1 MARKKQ
7 TFDPHALTR
16 EVVSATHEVVTVP
29 FRLRTY
35 RVIRKILIIFI
46 AVSIVNVVFAN
57 VFYTPKMY
65 RILRENSELVFKYRL
80 LQDKIRAEQRKLDE
94 IHHRDNFVYRALFS
108 ADTLNIGGI
117 YTPYPASKYAA
128 LAGDEYAP
136 LMIGTWQQLDAF
148 GRQLYRTSVSF
159 DELQILAKNKENM
172 STAIP
177 AIWPIDRQALR
188 RGIEPFGYRNHPIY
202 HRRILHKGI
211 DLAANIGNN
220 VYATG
225 DATVQSTDLG
235 QPRRGYGKQILLNH
249 QYRTSVSFDELQI
262 LAKNKENMSTAIPA
276 IWPIDRQALRRGIE
290 PFGYRNHPIYHRR
303 ILHKGIDLAANIG
316 NNVYATGDATV
327 QSTDLGQPRRGYG
340 KQILLNHQYGYQTRY
355 AHLSQIFVKP
365 GEKVVRGQLIGKVGN
380 TGGVTGPH
388 LHYEVIHMGQ
398 VVNPINYFN
407 RNMTNEEYERL
418 MEQMQELNLDTF
430 DE

>member
-128 LAGDEYAP
+128 LAGDESAP

-177 AIWPIDRQALR
+177 AIWPIDRSALHNDHIGAFNLR
-188 RGIEPFGYRNHPIY
+188 RSRSATATTRSTTDASCTKASTWRPTSATTSMPRAT
-202 HRRILHKGI
+202 RRYSPPTW
-211 DLAANIGNN
+211 DSPAE
-220 VYATG
+220 
-225 DATVQSTDLG
+225 D
-235 QPRRGYGKQILLNH
+235 
-249 QYRTSVSFDELQI
+249 
-262 LAKNKENMSTAIPA
+262 TAS
-276 IWPIDRQALRRGIE
+276 R
-290 PFGYRNHPIYHRR
+290 
-303 ILHKGIDLAANIG
+303 
-316 NNVYATGDATV
+316 
-327 QSTDLGQPRRGYG
+327 S
-340 KQILLNHQYGYQTRY
+340 
-355 AHLSQIFVKP
+355 S
-365 GEKVVRGQLIGKVGN
+365 
-380 TGGVTGPH
+380 
-388 LHYEVIHMGQ
+388 
-398 VVNPINYFN
+398 
-407 RNMTNEEYERL
+407 
-418 MEQMQELNLDTF
+418 
-430 DE
+430 

>member
-128 LAGDEYAP
+128 LAGDEYAAEVRAREQFY
-136 LMIGTWQQLDAF
+136 LQRGIN
-148 GRQLYRTSVSF
+148 SV
-159 DELQILAKNKENM
+159 
-172 STAIP
+172 P
-177 AIWPIDRQALR
+177 AVIINDKHLISGGQPVEVFEQALR
-188 RGIEPFGYRNHPIY
+188 QI
-202 HRRILHKGI
+202 
-211 DLAANIGNN
+211 AA
-220 VYATG
+220 
-225 DATVQSTDLG
+225 QS
-235 QPRRGYGKQILLNH
+235 
-249 QYRTSVSFDELQI
+249 
-262 LAKNKENMSTAIPA
+262 
-276 IWPIDRQALRRGIE
+276 
-290 PFGYRNHPIYHRR
+290 
-303 ILHKGIDLAANIG
+303 
-316 NNVYATGDATV
+316 
-327 QSTDLGQPRRGYG
+327 
-340 KQILLNHQYGYQTRY
+340 
-355 AHLSQIFVKP
+355 
-365 GEKVVRGQLIGKVGN
+365 
-380 TGGVTGPH
+380 
-388 LHYEVIHMGQ
+388 
-398 VVNPINYFN
+398 
-407 RNMTNEEYERL
+407 
-418 MEQMQELNLDTF
+418 
-430 DE
+430 

>member
-1 MARKKQ
+1 MKQ
-7 TFDPHALTR
+7 KGQRFDTQALTQEAQALTR
-16 EVVSATHEVVTVP
+16 DVVSAP

-35 RVIRKILIIFI
+35 RLIRKILIGFI
-46 AVSIVNVVFAN
+46 LVSIAN
-57 VFYTPKMY
+57 VLFSYFFYTPKMY
-65 RILRENSELVFKYRL
+65 RIIRDNRDLVIKYRI
-80 LQDKIRAEQRKLDE
+80 LQDRIRTSQRRVDE
-94 IHHRDNFVYRALFS
+94 IRHRDNYVYRSLFS
-108 ADTLNIGGI
+108 TDTVSIDGVWQ
-117 YTPYPASKYAA
+117 PYPDTKYAPM
-128 LAGDEYAP
+128 AGDDFAP
-136 LMIGTWQQLDAF
+136 LMVGTWKQLDALA
-148 GRQLYRTSVSF
+148 RILYLESVSF
-159 DELQILAKNKENM
+159 DELQAFARDKEKM
-172 STAIP
+172 SSAIP

-188 RGIEPFGYRNHPIY
+188 H
-202 HRRILHKGI
+202 
-211 DLAANIGNN
+211 
-220 VYATG
+220 
-225 DATVQSTDLG
+225 
-235 QPRRGYGKQILLNH
+235 
-249 QYRTSVSFDELQI
+249 
-262 LAKNKENMSTAIPA
+262 
-276 IWPIDRQALRRGIE
+276 GIE

>member
-80 LQDKIRAEQRKLDE
+80 LQDKIRAEQRKLNE

-177 AIWPIDRQALR
+177 AIWPIDRSALHNDHIGAFNLR
-188 RGIEPFGYRNHPIY
+188 RMHPVLGYIRP
-202 HRRILHKGI
+202 HKGI
-211 DLAANIGNN
+211 DLGCDRGTP

-225 DATVQSTDLG
+225 DAVVEVASSG
-235 QPRRGYGKQILLNH
+235 GNGGYGHMVLLNH
-249 QYRTSVSFDELQI
+249 E
-262 LAKNKENMSTAIPA
+262 
-276 IWPIDRQALRRGIE
+276 
-290 PFGYRNHPIYHRR
+290 FGY
-303 ILHKGIDLAANIG
+303 K
-316 NNVYATGDATV
+316 
-327 QSTDLGQPRRGYG
+327 
-340 KQILLNHQYGYQTRY
+340 TRY
-355 AHLSQIFVKP
+355 AHLSKVLVQP
-365 GEKVVRGQLIGKVGN
+365 GERVARGQVIAETGN
-380 TGGVTGPH
+380 TGISSGPH
-388 LHYEVIHMGQ
+388 LHYEVIHKGMP
-398 VVNPINYFN
+398 VNPINYFN
-407 RNMTNEEYERL
+407 RNMTAAEYDAL
-418 MEQMQELNLDTF
+418 MENMRDTNF
-430 DE
+430 EKL

>member
-35 RVIRKILIIFI
+35 RVIRRTLIIFI

-211 DLAANIGNN
+211 DWRPTS
-220 VYATG
+220 ATTSMPR
-225 DATVQSTDLG
+225 AT
-235 QPRRGYGKQILLNH
+235 RRYSPP
-249 QYRTSVSFDELQI
+249 TWDSPAED
-262 LAKNKENMSTAIPA
+262 TAS
-276 IWPIDRQALRRGIE
+276 R
-290 PFGYRNHPIYHRR
+290 
-303 ILHKGIDLAANIG
+303 
-316 NNVYATGDATV
+316 
-327 QSTDLGQPRRGYG
+327 S
-340 KQILLNHQYGYQTRY
+340 
-355 AHLSQIFVKP
+355 S
-365 GEKVVRGQLIGKVGN
+365 
-380 TGGVTGPH
+380 
-388 LHYEVIHMGQ
+388 
-398 VVNPINYFN
+398 
-407 RNMTNEEYERL
+407 
-418 MEQMQELNLDTF
+418 
-430 DE
+430 

>member
-177 AIWPIDRQALR
+177 AIWPIDRSALHNDHIGAFNLR
-188 RGIEPFGYRNHPIY
+188 RMHPVLGYIRP
-202 HRRILHKGI
+202 HK
-211 DLAANIGNN
+211 
-220 VYATG
+220 
-225 DATVQSTDLG
+225 
-235 QPRRGYGKQILLNH
+235 
-249 QYRTSVSFDELQI
+249 
-262 LAKNKENMSTAIPA
+262 
-276 IWPIDRQALRRGIE
+276 GIE

-355 AHLSQIFVKP
+355 AHLSKVLVQP
-365 GEKVVRGQLIGKVGN
+365 GERVARGQVIAETGN
-380 TGGVTGPH
+380 TGISSGPH
-388 LHYEVIHMGQ
+388 LHYEVIHKGMP
-398 VVNPINYFN
+398 VNPINYFN
-407 RNMTNEEYERL
+407 RNMTAAEYDAL
-418 MEQMQELNLDTF
+418 MENMRDTNF
-430 DE
+430 EKL

>member
-1 MARKKQ
+1 MAAGS
-7 TFDPHALTR
+7 TL
-16 EVVSATHEVVTVP
+16 SAA
-29 FRLRTY
+29 RL
-35 RVIRKILIIFI
+35 
-46 AVSIVNVVFAN
+46 
-57 VFYTPKMY
+57 
-65 RILRENSELVFKYRL
+65 
-80 LQDKIRAEQRKLDE
+80 
-94 IHHRDNFVYRALFS
+94 
-108 ADTLNIGGI
+108 
-117 YTPYPASKYAA
+117 
-128 LAGDEYAP
+128 
-136 LMIGTWQQLDAF
+136 
-148 GRQLYRTSVSF
+148 
-159 DELQILAKNKENM
+159 
-172 STAIP
+172 
-177 AIWPIDRQALR
+177 
-188 RGIEPFGYRNHPIY
+188 
-202 HRRILHKGI
+202 
-211 DLAANIGNN
+211 
-220 VYATG
+220 
-225 DATVQSTDLG
+225 
-235 QPRRGYGKQILLNH
+235 
-249 QYRTSVSFDELQI
+249 YRTSVSFDELQI

-418 MEQMQELNLDTF
+418 MEQMQEPQPRHLRRITWQEPADRSNTPHRARPNRRRSASRFTCWCGSAQPSSTTSGFRSSSTRPSNTVLKHSTDQLRDEYTRLEARYDSLRTVMENVSERDRNVFNILFESDPYDFDTEYETKRLATYESLLDKS
-430 DE
+430 DRQIILELKEKVR

>member
-1 MARKKQ
+1 MAAARR
-7 TFDPHALTR
+7 FRPPAL
-16 EVVSATHEVVTVP
+16 P
-29 FRLRTY
+29 YLRFVR
-35 RVIRKILIIFI
+35 RV
-46 AVSIVNVVFAN
+46 AN
-57 VFYTPKMY
+57 P
-65 RILRENSELVFKYRL
+65 S
-80 LQDKIRAEQRKLDE
+80 QEQGEHVHGNPGHLA
-94 IHHRDNFVYRALFS
+94 HRPS
-108 ADTLNIGGI
+108 G
-117 YTPYPASKYAA
+117 
-128 LAGDEYAP
+128 
-136 LMIGTWQQLDAF
+136 
-148 GRQLYRTSVSF
+148 
-159 DELQILAKNKENM
+159 
-172 STAIP
+172 
-177 AIWPIDRQALR
+177 
-188 RGIEPFGYRNHPIY
+188 
-202 HRRILHKGI
+202 
-211 DLAANIGNN
+211 
-220 VYATG
+220 
-225 DATVQSTDLG
+225 
-235 QPRRGYGKQILLNH
+235 
-249 QYRTSVSFDELQI
+249 
-262 LAKNKENMSTAIPA
+262 
-276 IWPIDRQALRRGIE
+276 LRRGIE

>member
-225 DATVQSTDLG
+225 DATVQSTDCLLYTSPS
-235 QPRRGYGKQILLNH
+235 PR
-249 QYRTSVSFDELQI
+249 
-262 LAKNKENMSTAIPA
+262 
-276 IWPIDRQALRRGIE
+276 
-290 PFGYRNHPIYHRR
+290 
-303 ILHKGIDLAANIG
+303 
-316 NNVYATGDATV
+316 DA
-327 QSTDLGQPRRGYG
+327 
-340 KQILLNHQYGYQTRY
+340 
-355 AHLSQIFVKP
+355 
-365 GEKVVRGQLIGKVGN
+365 
-380 TGGVTGPH
+380 
-388 LHYEVIHMGQ
+388 
-398 VVNPINYFN
+398 
-407 RNMTNEEYERL
+407 
-418 MEQMQELNLDTF
+418 
-430 DE
+430 